1 MSSSKKTVLIIG
13 TGSLLNYG
21 CEAIVRG
28 SYRILRTFF
37 PDCEIFVASDDKV
50 YDATI
55 LPPDIHLVSYK
66 KRFTL
71 YRLFKGVLRRCF
83 NLGKGSPVRMNTTI
97 GKKSLV
103 SH

>member
-50 YDATI
+50 Y
-55 LPPDIHLVSYK
+55 V
-66 KRFTL
+66 
-71 YRLFKGVLRRCF
+71 
-83 NLGKGSPVRMNTTI
+83 
-97 GKKSLV
+97 
-103 SH
+103 